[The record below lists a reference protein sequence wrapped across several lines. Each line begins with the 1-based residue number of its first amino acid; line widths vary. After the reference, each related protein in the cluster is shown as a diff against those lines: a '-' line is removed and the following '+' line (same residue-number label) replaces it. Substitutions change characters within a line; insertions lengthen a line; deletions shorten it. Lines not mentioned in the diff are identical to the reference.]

1 MLKVKKK
8 IFIIPLL
15 CLLLSGCSFSDT
27 LNKLTG
33 GDDQKASSDIS
44 EMDTSYKSVDTVVK
58 EVLTQIKSGKTS
70 DDYMKK
76 LDSIK
81 KYLSEDA
88 YLSLMPEGTDQTDED
103 SIQEFDEEYVA
114 NTEIREIQTALIPVS
129 SRKVTA
135 ITLYTLRTEV
145 MGETSSMTYCM
156 KSELKL
162 DGNDWKI
169 SKIYFDNA
177 LQS

>member
-1 MLKVKKK
+1 MKKK

-103 SIQEFDEEYVA
+103 SIQE
-114 NTEIREIQTALIPVS
+114 
-129 SRKVTA
+129 
-135 ITLYTLRTEV
+135 
-145 MGETSSMTYCM
+145 
-156 KSELKL
+156 
-162 DGNDWKI
+162 
-169 SKIYFDNA
+169 
-177 LQS
+177 

>member
-1 MLKVKKK
+1 MKKK
-8 IFIIPLL
+8 ILAIPLL
-15 CLLLSGCSFSDT
+15 CILLSGCSFSDT
-27 LNKLTG
+27 LNKLSG
-33 GDDQKASSDIS
+33 GDDKKASNDIS
-44 EMDTSYKSVDTVVK
+44 KMDTSYKSVDAVVK
-58 EVLTQIKSGKTS
+58 EVLTKIKSGKTS

-81 KYLSEDA
+81 KLLSEDA
-88 YLSLMPEGTDQTDED
+88 YLSLTPEDSDQTENDPV
-103 SIQEFDEEYVA
+103 QEFDEEYVA
-114 NTEIREIQTALIPVS
+114 TTEIKDIQTALIPVS

-156 KSELKL
+156 KLELQL
-162 DGNDWKI
+162 TGNEWKI

-177 LQS
+177 LQN

>member
-1 MLKVKKK
+1 MKKK
-8 IFIIPLL
+8 ILAISLL
-15 CLLLSGCSFSDT
+15 CILLSGCSFSDT
-27 LNKLTG
+27 LNKLSG
-33 GDDQKASSDIS
+33 GDDKKASNDIS
-44 EMDTSYKSVDTVVK
+44 KMDTSYKSVEAVVK
-58 EVLTQIKSGKTS
+58 EVLTKIKSGKTS

-88 YLSLMPEGTDQTDED
+88 YLSLTPEDSDQTENE
-103 SIQEFDEEYVA
+103 SLQKFDEEYIA
-114 NTEIREIQTALIPVS
+114 TTEIKDIQTALIPVS

-135 ITLYTLRTEV
+135 ITLYTLRTEA
-145 MGETSSMTYCM
+145 MGETSSMAYCM
-156 KSELKL
+156 KSELQL
-162 DGNDWKI
+162 TGNEWKI

>member
-1 MLKVKKK
+1 M
-8 IFIIPLL
+8 
-15 CLLLSGCSFSDT
+15 LSGCSFSDT

-33 GDDQKASSDIS
+33 GDDQKASNDIA
-44 EMDTSYKSVDTVVK
+44 EMDTSYKSVDAVVK
-58 EVLTQIKSGKTS
+58 EVLTQMKSGKTS
-70 DDYMKK
+70 DDYLKK
-76 LDSIK
+76 LESIK
-81 KYLSEDA
+81 KHLSEDA
-88 YLSLMPEGTDQTDED
+88 YLSLTPENMDQTEKD
-103 SIQEFDEEYVA
+103 SMQKFDEEYVA

-162 DGNDWKI
+162 AGNEWKI

>member
-1 MLKVKKK
+1 MC
-8 IFIIPLL
+8 IR
-15 CLLLSGCSFSDT
+15 DR
-27 LNKLTG
+27 NKLTG

-88 YLSLMPEGTDQTDED
+88 YLSLMPEGTRC
-103 SIQEFDEEYVA
+103 V
-114 NTEIREIQTALIPVS
+114 
-129 SRKVTA
+129 
-135 ITLYTLRTEV
+135 
-145 MGETSSMTYCM
+145 
-156 KSELKL
+156 
-162 DGNDWKI
+162 
-169 SKIYFDNA
+169 
-177 LQS
+177 